1 MSLFGFMILAV
12 ILNQILSGILLSF
25 SLITEPMFIP
35 LVREEEDC
43 ENMYIDDFF
52 WLHERGVDLLVIFT
66 FLHLF
71 RKLYLN
77 VADSEQEY
85 AWKSGVILF
94 LLIQVVIF
102 LGLVLCCTHLSEI
115 TLTIATNAFHSF
127 CLFIGKLYW
136 LLFTDQSLNSD
147 TLTRMAYLHYI
158 LALILAYYGVLHG
171 VEMHYDWKNE
181 EAFDGQY
188 QELSWFG
195 EALSSE
201 LGQTVEWMVA
211 IGGVCLLLYA
221 EPEAL
226 SYEIFMWGDIGMV
239 GDVRFYGVAPHWYF
253 RPYMGWLILC
263 PYHYTGLLGLLF
275 FFISFYFQPN
285 IIART
290 LLDSYL
296 IQKVFLFIS
305 YISEYLRDKG
315 YVRLE
320 NLTVDLDIFYKFT
333 YFLFLM
339 SLWYAFSY
347 LPFGRFFN
355 RIGGNLASTLAYVY
369 LYLYTSGLYLRLNVL
384 YNLFLAYRRL
394 N

>member
-12 ILNQILSGILLSF
+12 ILNQILSGIMLSF

-35 LVREEEDC
+35 LVREEEDA
-43 ENMYIDDFF
+43 ENMYADDFF

-127 CLFIGKLYW
+127 CLFIGKVYW

-158 LALILAYYGVLHG
+158 LALVLAYYGVLHG
-171 VEMHYDWKNE
+171 MEMHYDWKNE
-181 EAFDGQY
+181 EPFDGQY
-188 QELSWFG
+188 QELSWFD
-195 EALSSE
+195 EALNSE
-201 LGQTVEWMVA
+201 LGHTGEWILF
-211 IGGVCLLLYA
+211 IGMVCLFLYA

-239 GDVRFYGVAPHWYF
+239 GEVRFYGVAPHWYF

-275 FFISFYFQPN
+275 FFVSFYYQPN
-285 IIART
+285 IIGRT
-290 LLDSYL
+290 LLDSY
-296 IQKVFLFIS
+296 IVQKIFLFIS
-305 YISEYLRDKG
+305 FISAALRGRGYLRI
-315 YVRLE
+315 E
-320 NLTVDLDIFYKFT
+320 NLTVDLDIFYRGT

-355 RIGGNLASTLAYVY
+355 RIGGNTASTVAYMY
-369 LYLYTSGLYLRLNVL
+369 LYLYTSGLYLRLNTL
-384 YNLFLAYRRL
+384 YNLFVSYFR
-394 N
+394 NN